1 MYERTDKRY
10 AGILLVF
17 ALAAIGALLSLIILI
32 KPQQRPG
39 FLVELSQA
47 PEQSLPTLLQQR
59 VISIR
64 HAQSGANVAKAEEKN
79 KAELIDAQLTEIG
92 WQ

>member
-10 AGILLVF
+10 AGILLVY
-17 ALAAIGALLSLIILI
+17 ALAAIGALLSFIFLI
-32 KPQQRPG
+32 KPQRPG
-39 FLVELSQA
+39 FLVELAQA

>member
-17 ALAAIGALLSLIILI
+17 ALAAMGALLSLIILI
-32 KPQQRPG
+32 QPQRPS
-39 FLVELSQA
+39 FLVELAQA
-47 PEQSLPTLLQQR
+47 PEQSLPELLQQR

-64 HAQSGANVAKAEEKN
+64 HAQSGANVAKAEDKN

-92 WQ
+92 LQ

>member
-10 AGILLVF
+10 AGILLVY
-17 ALAAIGALLSLIILI
+17 ALAAIGALLSFIFLI
-32 KPQQRPG
+32 KPQRPG
-39 FLVELSQA
+39 FLVELAQA

-64 HAQSGANVAKAEEKN
+64 HAESGANLAIAGETN
-79 KAELIDAQLTEIG
+79 KAELIDSQLTEIG

>member
-32 KPQQRPG
+32 QPQRPG